1 MGENVTDPDARSDS
15 NLHMIRLH
23 SHREVSLASSETDM
37 IPGIRCPFCDSGTMI
52 TSQIEY
58 NVDHF
63 GAVLLDVTKCP
74 KCGYRHSDVLSLE
87 AREPTLIQARIN
99 SLADLDI
106 KVIKSSTATIK
117 IPEFGATITPGP
129 NSEGFITNVE
139 GVLAKV
145 ADALTFMLSS
155 ADVERVKMGEELLQ
169 QIRYARDSDPHFT
182 IIVEDPLGNSGLVAS
197 DPSKIEKRKLTK
209 EELKVIRFGQYASD
223 SSELSH

>member
-1 MGENVTDPDARSDS
+1 MGENITETCAKFGS
-15 NLHMIRLH
+15 NLHKIRSH
-23 SHREVSLASSETDM
+23 SHREVSLASSETNL
-37 IPGIRCPFCDSGTMI
+37 IPGIRCPFCDSGNMI

-87 AREPTLIQARIN
+87 AREPTLIQAKIN
-99 SLADLDI
+99 SLPDLDI
-106 KVIKSSTATIK
+106 KVIKSGTATIK
-117 IPEFGATITPGP
+117 IPEFGVTITPGP

-155 ADVERVKMGEELLQ
+155 ADVEYVKIGEKILK

-182 IIVEDPLGNSGLVAS
+182 LIVEDPLGNSGFVAS
-197 DPSKIEKRKLTK
+197 DLSKIDKRRLTK
-209 EELKVIRFGQYASD
+209 EELKEIRFGQYASD
-223 SSELSH
+223 SSEVSH